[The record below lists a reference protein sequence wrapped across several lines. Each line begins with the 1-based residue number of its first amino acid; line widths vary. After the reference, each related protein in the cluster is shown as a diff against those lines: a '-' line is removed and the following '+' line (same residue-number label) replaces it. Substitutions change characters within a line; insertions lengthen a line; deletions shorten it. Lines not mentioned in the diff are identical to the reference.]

1 MIARRLLN
9 SRLPAILALALASL
23 PTALPPLHAQAPAA
37 PAPQPAQFDPSD
49 VYFQGYLAAREA
61 EELEKKGDFI
71 AAAEKYQRACKL
83 FDAVAKFHPNWKSEI
98 VTERNALTRASLEV
112 VRPKADALRQKDQG
126 VIAELEGGTRMP
138 ARPADPDPA
147 ADIIPPNPGVLEV
160 DPLVNR
166 RLAEAEAEAERL
178 RKQLAAANPEDRE
191 AARNASRVDD
201 LQRQRDALQSQ
212 LRTAEADVRALRAK
226 LNQAP
231 VQQELKGLNDR
242 IQRLEQERDA
252 MALALTKSRG
262 EHTET
267 LAEVATLEADLKAM
281 QQQAEQLR
289 QQNANLE
296 RDAKKEREIA
306 NEVVRGQ
313 QRQIQ
318 DLEKT
323 LTLRG
328 EQLAAANNRI
338 ASLERELVESR
349 DAYSQLRDEHNT
361 LLQERDQMAALLKL
375 NEAGR
380 IQELIEQN
388 MGLAKQLREANEKVE
403 RFNIDNNQT
412 KDEYTEALRDLAI
425 AKSQINKL
433 QQEKRAQNQ
442 RLADLEKRLRN
453 EDKSL
458 ASGNATNS
466 AEADMLREIIK
477 RQLRV
482 QERRRQARDLLVQAV
497 KDLGNQDPRV
507 KEAIDLMDGQEIAL
521 TPDEQKLIADREV
534 DGEFISPYARDRE
547 TVGAATNDLN
557 RDLESFDRAATK
569 AFVAG
574 RLLPTR
580 ELYQY
585 MLESHPGHTPALCK
599 LGVVHL
605 RLEDLPAAADT
616 FRRAVELDTNNPYAH
631 RMLGF
636 TLMRMDDLPAAEANV
651 KRATELAPDD
661 ANAHSL
667 LGIITYRLGR
677 TDEAESH
684 YRAAIA
690 ADPMPSEPYFNLA
703 YLCASNKARHEEA
716 RLYYNQALERGA
728 IPDPDLEKRIH
739 QP

>member
-1 MIARRLLN
+1 MIARRLLT

-23 PTALPPLHAQAPAA
+23 PTALPLLHAQAPAA

-71 AAAEKYQRACKL
+71 AAAEKYERACKL

-126 VIAELEGGTRMP
+126 VIAELEGGARMP
-138 ARPADPDPA
+138 ARPVDPA
-147 ADIIPPNPGVLEV
+147 ADIIPQNPGVLDI

-178 RKQLAAANPEDRE
+178 RKQLAAASPENRE

-231 VQQELKGLNDR
+231 VQQELKALNNR
-242 IQRLEQERDA
+242 IQDIEQERDA

-289 QQNANLE
+289 QQNANLD

-323 LTLRG
+323 LTLRS

-338 ASLERELVESR
+338 ASLERELTESR

-580 ELYQY
+580 
-585 MLESHPGHTPALCK
+585 
-599 LGVVHL
+599 
-605 RLEDLPAAADT
+605 
-616 FRRAVELDTNNPYAH
+616 
-631 RMLGF
+631 
-636 TLMRMDDLPAAEANV
+636 
-651 KRATELAPDD
+651 
-661 ANAHSL
+661 
-667 LGIITYRLGR
+667 
-677 TDEAESH
+677 
-684 YRAAIA
+684 
-690 ADPMPSEPYFNLA
+690 
-703 YLCASNKARHEEA
+703 
-716 RLYYNQALERGA
+716 
-728 IPDPDLEKRIH
+728 
-739 QP
+739 

>member
-1 MIARRLLN
+1 
-9 SRLPAILALALASL
+9 
-23 PTALPPLHAQAPAA
+23 
-37 PAPQPAQFDPSD
+37 
-49 VYFQGYLAAREA
+49 
-61 EELEKKGDFI
+61 
-71 AAAEKYQRACKL
+71 
-83 FDAVAKFHPNWKSEI
+83 
-98 VTERNALTRASLEV
+98 
-112 VRPKADALRQKDQG
+112 
-126 VIAELEGGTRMP
+126 
-138 ARPADPDPA
+138 
-147 ADIIPPNPGVLEV
+147 
-160 DPLVNR
+160 
-166 RLAEAEAEAERL
+166 
-178 RKQLAAANPEDRE
+178 
-191 AARNASRVDD
+191 
-201 LQRQRDALQSQ
+201 
-212 LRTAEADVRALRAK
+212 
-226 LNQAP
+226 
-231 VQQELKGLNDR
+231 
-242 IQRLEQERDA
+242 
-252 MALALTKSRG
+252 
-262 EHTET
+262 
-267 LAEVATLEADLKAM
+267 
-281 QQQAEQLR
+281 
-289 QQNANLE
+289 
-296 RDAKKEREIA
+296 
-306 NEVVRGQ
+306 
-313 QRQIQ
+313 
-318 DLEKT
+318 
-323 LTLRG
+323 
-328 EQLAAANNRI
+328 
-338 ASLERELVESR
+338 
-349 DAYSQLRDEHNT
+349 
-361 LLQERDQMAALLKL
+361 
-375 NEAGR
+375 
-380 IQELIEQN
+380 

>member
-1 MIARRLLN
+1 MIARRLLT

-23 PTALPPLHAQAPAA
+23 PTALPLLHAQAPAA

-71 AAAEKYQRACKL
+71 AAAEKYERACKL

-126 VIAELEGGTRMP
+126 VIAELEGGARMP
-138 ARPADPDPA
+138 ARPVDPA
-147 ADIIPPNPGVLEV
+147 ADIIPQNPGVLDI

-178 RKQLAAANPEDRE
+178 RKQLAAASPENRE

-231 VQQELKGLNDR
+231 VQQELKALNNR
-242 IQRLEQERDA
+242 IQDIEQERDA

-289 QQNANLE
+289 QQNANLD

-323 LTLRG
+323 LTLRS

-338 ASLERELVESR
+338 ASLERELTESR

-636 TLMRMDDLPAAEANV
+636 TLMRMDDIPAAEANV

-667 LGIITYRLGR
+667 LGIIAYRLGR
-677 TDEAESH
+677 ADEAESH

-716 RLYYNQALERGA
+716 RIYYNQALERGA